1 MSKYI
6 PTQYLLYR
14 TITSTSFKQL
24 LALND
29 GLNIDDCSH
38 FPPLL
43 SLFNTHKKPRLSLLV
58 YYHLALY
65 FILPPSIDSS
75 HQKVLHRKK
84 TGRKFCL
91 KVTDPE
97 AKPFAV
103 DNYINGGA
111 TGNLTFFCLEPYCE
125 LTPSS
130 SKNLRLFSSFYF
142 FRSEIGRNQLEAF
155 SKTKIWARAV
165 ILCTSSFNEEL

>member
-1 MSKYI
+1 MMAWTLMTVHIFPLFYHC
-6 PTQYLLYR
+6 
-14 TITSTSFKQL
+14 ST
-24 LALND
+24 
-29 GLNIDDCSH
+29 H
-38 FPPLL
+38 
-43 SLFNTHKKPRLSLLV
+43 TKKPRLSLLV

-65 FILPPSIDSS
+65 FILPPSINSS

-130 SKNLRLFSSFYF
+130 SKNLRLFSSFYY

-155 SKTKIWARAV
+155 SKTNMGTGSYIMHFL
-165 ILCTSSFNEEL
+165 I

>member
-155 SKTKIWARAV
+155 SKTNMGTGSYIMHFL
-165 ILCTSSFNEEL
+165 I

>member
-1 MSKYI
+1 MTVHIFPLFYHC
-6 PTQYLLYR
+6 
-14 TITSTSFKQL
+14 ST
-24 LALND
+24 
-29 GLNIDDCSH
+29 H
-38 FPPLL
+38 
-43 SLFNTHKKPRLSLLV
+43 TKKPRLSLLV

-65 FILPPSIDSS
+65 FILPPSINSS

-130 SKNLRLFSSFYF
+130 SKNLRLFSSFYVLF
-142 FRSEIGRNQLEAF
+142 QIRDWEKSTGGIFKNKYGHGQLYYALPHLMRNCNLINF
-155 SKTKIWARAV
+155 
-165 ILCTSSFNEEL
+165 

>member
-1 MSKYI
+1 MAWTLMTVHIFPLFYHC
-6 PTQYLLYR
+6 
-14 TITSTSFKQL
+14 ST
-24 LALND
+24 
-29 GLNIDDCSH
+29 H
-38 FPPLL
+38 
-43 SLFNTHKKPRLSLLV
+43 TKKPRLSLLV

-91 KVTDPE
+91 KVADPE

-111 TGNLTFFCLEPYCE
+111 TGNLTFFFCLEPYCE
-125 LTPSS
+125 LTPPLPP
-130 SKNLRLFSSFYF
+130 KTWDFFLRSTFSDQ
-142 FRSEIGRNQLEAF
+142 RLGEINWRHFQ
-155 SKTKIWARAV
+155 KQIWARDK
-165 ILCTSSFNEEL
+165 SSYIMHFLI